1 MQKALPPMKLKLT
14 LMDGNKKSH
23 ERLLGPLND
32 LDKGAGPSTRKHDTT
47 HRVTAEI
54 STMRI
59 QFTSIVA
66 RGNINFGLINEANY
80 LNVVGGLQIL
90 QTRKG
95 SSRNETGT
103 MTRL

>member
-1 MQKALPPMKLKLT
+1 
-14 LMDGNKKSH
+14 
-23 ERLLGPLND
+23 
-32 LDKGAGPSTRKHDTT
+32 
-47 HRVTAEI
+47 
-54 STMRI
+54 
-59 QFTSIVA
+59 
-66 RGNINFGLINEANY
+66 